1 MLLGRVLIA
10 SRCCATAFRP
20 ALRALRPAKL
30 STTMAEMIDLTQ
42 DSPPQKKRRT
52 EATPS
57 GALVH
62 TLARTHNVQEHTIG
76 AVRRLLVD
84 EQRTVPF
91 VARYRAQETQQLP
104 PDALR
109 AILDALHGAAALE
122 AKRQKVLEA
131 MRSANASPEALSA
144 ARRAGTLRALD
155 DAYAPF
161 KGPAKCSKAA
171 KAREDFPASDRIVAS
186 LLGRGEEPRHLH
198 PKQKECVLLVLADA
212 VAKDPRARQA
222 TQRRFV
228 RGTLSSKKGKEPN
241 AEYRFYEGWSRPL
254 RRVAGHAWLAL
265 ERASKAKAL
274 SITIDPGGDDKEA
287 VRDLAQCLGL
297 RNSKFA
303 APALKDA
310 WTRLLKPRGR
320 REVKRDGLIR
330 AKDEAIMC
338 FAANVK
344 KLLEQAP
351 PLIDDGSVL
360 AVDPGFR
367 HGHKCC
373 VVSGRDGSLQTHFT
387 VDAPGAEDDMRHAST
402 RLDSLVGDHT
412 ITCVAI
418 GDGTNTRGAQRLVAS
433 TPKLAT
439 VPRAVVRECGASV
452 YSASDSAAKEF
463 GENVPLSARGA
474 ASLAR
479 RLLDPLGSFPCGNQ
493 AVPLH
498 AVEQSHTQAST

>member
-20 ALRALRPAKL
+20 ALRPAKL

-131 MRSANASPEALSA
+131 MRAANASPEALSA

-171 KAREDFPASDRIVAS
+171 KAREDFPARSRRRLIKAY
-186 LLGRGEEPRHLH
+186 
-198 PKQKECVLLVLADA
+198 
-212 VAKDPRARQA
+212 ARENA
-222 TQRRFV
+222 RE
-228 RGTLSSKKGKEPN
+228 GTP
-241 AEYRFYEGWSRPL
+241 
-254 RRVAGHAWLAL
+254 
-265 ERASKAKAL
+265 
-274 SITIDPGGDDKEA
+274 
-287 VRDLAQCLGL
+287 
-297 RNSKFA
+297 
-303 APALKDA
+303 
-310 WTRLLKPRGR
+310 
-320 REVKRDGLIR
+320 
-330 AKDEAIMC
+330 
-338 FAANVK
+338 
-344 KLLEQAP
+344 
-351 PLIDDGSVL
+351 
-360 AVDPGFR
+360 
-367 HGHKCC
+367 
-373 VVSGRDGSLQTHFT
+373 
-387 VDAPGAEDDMRHAST
+387 
-402 RLDSLVGDHT
+402 
-412 ITCVAI
+412 
-418 GDGTNTRGAQRLVAS
+418 S
-433 TPKLAT
+433 TPQT
-439 VPRAVVRECGASV
+439 RRPPTAS
-452 YSASDSAAKEF
+452 
-463 GENVPLSARGA
+463 
-474 ASLAR
+474 
-479 RLLDPLGSFPCGNQ
+479 
-493 AVPLH
+493 
-498 AVEQSHTQAST
+498 SHPY